1 MVFMDY
7 SILKY
12 LHERSAFVSSEL
24 FIARMVWM
32 MSAPAQLQQRWVKIV
47 PHVVDTILLA
57 SAIAL
62 VWQLGGVKTLG
73 TQSWLVAKIVA
84 VIAYI
89 VLGSIALKRGRTR
102 RTRIAAFVAAIAVF
116 FYIVSVAVTKSPWG
130 FVSWL

>member
-1 MVFMDY
+1 MAMDY
-7 SILKY
+7 TILRY
-12 LHERSAFVSSEL
+12 VHRGSAFVSLLL
-24 FIARMVWM
+24 FIARGTWM
-32 MSAPAQLQQRWVKIV
+32 MAVPVRLQQRWVKIV
-47 PHVVDTILLA
+47 PHVVDTMLLA

-89 VLGSIALKRGRTR
+89 VLGSLALKRGRTR